1 MFRKSI
7 SLYKDFRYKLARS
20 KSESDFFNLSLFLK
34 IWFFDRILKK
44 QPIDAS
50 LPWMPYNSIFALD
63 SIIKKDFNILE
74 TGSGGSTLFFLKRC
88 KTLLTLE
95 HDANW
100 IEKLKLTE
108 AISNNKKNWKLIHR
122 NLKSDSISRNSPYLD
137 FLKSLDD
144 EYFDMI
150 SIDGRLRN
158 ESLIIAIKK
167 VKEGGFILL
176 DNSDRKEY
184 GTGIGLLNSSKFSKE
199 ILSGLCYNLDWDSQ
213 STLWQKL

>member
-1 MFRKSI
+1 MFRKCI

-20 KSESDFFNLSLFLK
+20 KSESDFFNLSLFIK
-34 IWFFDRILKK
+34 IWFFDKILKK
-44 QPIDAS
+44 QPLDAS

-74 TGSGGSTLFFLKRC
+74 TGSGGSTFFFLKRC

-95 HDANW
+95 HDSKW
-100 IEKLKLTE
+100 IEKLKLPKV
-108 AISNNKKNWKLIHR
+108 ISNRKKGWKLIHR
-122 NLKSDSISRNSPYLD
+122 NLKSDSASRNSPYLD

-167 VKEGGFILL
+167 VKDGGFILL

-184 GTGIGLLNSSKFSKE
+184 AIGIDLLNKSKFTKRTF
-199 ILSGLCYNLDWDSQ
+199 SGLCYSLAWDSQ
-213 STLWQKL
+213 STLWQKI